1 MRLPPPSRAAASGWL
16 PAGVAIAVPLLAAS
30 GCDAI
35 RDSAGAGAI
44 GTSSDTVTAVVA
56 ATIGSTG
63 IEGTDEY
70 IFADVRSVAADEAG
84 LIYVADRIPPS
95 LRVYG
100 PEGEF
105 IAWVGREGEGP
116 GEFTAWPSDILADD
130 GRLYVRGERV
140 TVFGA
145 SAASE
150 YPDSV
155 LTTWRI
161 PPYSNLDSRRARFD
175 AGIYYYP
182 QYTFRQD
189 EPGQYYYMKFGA
201 EGFLG
206 DTVHV
211 PAFENVT
218 GGRAA
223 FYMVGGS
230 SGRKVPGLNIAPFA
244 PRAAWDMTGRG
255 TIITGDGATSQLQEF
270 GQDGQVI
277 RTIDGPALNRRAVP
291 EAERSDSMAAL
302 ELRIDSLP
310 VPLDEV
316 ENVAP
321 EILSGEIPDSLPHFL
336 SIHVGASDRI
346 WIQRWSPEGMG
357 SSRYYDVVQYDGSY
371 AGTVVVPAP
380 LLADP
385 PPFFGD
391 SVIAGIVMDPA
402 TDVHSVVVVRFTL
415 PSRDNP

>member
-1 MRLPPPSRAAASGWL
+1 MRLPSRSRAPASGWL
-16 PAGVAIAVPLLAAS
+16 QTGLAIAVPLLAAS
-30 GCDAI
+30 GCDGVPG
-35 RDSAGAGAI
+35 STGAGGG

-63 IEGTDEY
+63 VEGTDEY

-95 LRVYG
+95 VRVYG
-100 PEGEF
+100 PEGDF

-116 GEFTAWPSDILADD
+116 GEFTAWPGDILADD
-130 GRLYVRGERV
+130 GRIHVRGERV

-223 FYMVGGS
+223 FYMVGGG
-230 SGRKVPGLNIAPFA
+230 SGRMVPGLNIAPFA

-255 TIITGDGATSQLQEF
+255 TIIASDGSAYQLEEYDQE
-270 GQDGQVI
+270 GQVI
-277 RTIDGPALNRRAVP
+277 RTIDGPGLNRRPVP
-291 EAERSDSMAAL
+291 AAERSDSMAAL

-346 WIQRWSPEGMG
+346 WVRRWSPEGMG
-357 SSRYYDVVQYDGSY
+357 SSRYYDVIDYDGSY
-371 AGTVVVPAP
+371 AGTVVVPFP

-391 SVIAGIVMDPA
+391 SVIAGVVMDPA

-415 PSRDNP
+415 PSANP